1 MNNKSSQ
8 TNMDDFLQ
16 NHKNMKGKQPEE
28 ILKSLKPEDA
38 EKVRNIMNNPE
49 MTKKIL
55 NSPQAQAL
63 MKKLM
68 GDKHE

>member
-16 NHKNMKGKQPEE
+16 KHKNMKGKQPEE

-49 MTKKIL
+49 MTKNFKFPTSSGVNEKID
-55 NSPQAQAL
+55 
-63 MKKLM
+63 
-68 GDKHE
+68 GW

>member
-16 NHKNMKGKQPEE
+16 KHKNMKGKQPEE
-28 ILKSLKPEDA
+28 NLKSLKPEDA

-68 GDKHE
+68 GGKHE

>member
-1 MNNKSSQ
+1 MNNESSQ
-8 TNMDDFLQ
+8 TNIDDIVQ
-16 NHKNMKGKQPEE
+16 KHKNMNGKQQEE

-49 MTKKIL
+49 MTKKIR
-55 NSPQAQAL
+55 NAPQAQAL

-68 GDKHE
+68 GGKHE